1 MENAS
6 EALKMAGAMLIFVMA
21 LTITIISFTSARQA
35 SDSIVS
41 TYGQLTTFYD
51 FESDQKAGSYREVK
65 SDEIIANLYSYYQ
78 TNNTILFYYLEKGTY
93 DQKNKVFSLDAVI
106 KRMTLYYTPTSN
118 DITATDAAQGRLS
131 NLQKS
136 FLRTSTTDKEDR
148 AIYGLDI
155 QDETITRN
163 EAWKGTAGDAKIFI
177 DCLVS
182 GTNYENSNVSKAN
195 YSGNSSNYTYF
206 ESGKLTI
213 KFPYKSKLGV
223 PLNKASDRLFIER
236 DGEYISS
243 AKTVEDQSTT
253 DADKKKNSW
262 KDVIANSTEN
272 LNDEVLENN
281 TATTKKV
288 IQYIYIPNSRITN
301 KS

>member
-6 EALKMAGAMLIFVMA
+6 EALKMAGAMLIFVVA

-41 TYGQLTTFYD
+41 TYGELTTFYD
-51 FESDQKAGSYREVK
+51 YELYQTTGSYREVK

-78 TNNTILFYYLEKGTY
+78 TNNTILFYYLKSGSY
-93 DQKNKVFSLDAVI
+93 DRVNKTFSSNAVI
-106 KRMTLYYTPTSN
+106 ERMTLYYTPTSN
-118 DITATDAAQGRLS
+118 TVTAYEASQGRLS

-136 FLRTSTTDKEDR
+136 FLRTENSKTDRK
-148 AIYGLDI
+148 IYGLDI

-182 GTNYENSNVSKAN
+182 GKDYENSNVSKAN
-195 YSGNSSNYTYF
+195 YDSESSSHTYYAN
-206 ESGKLTI
+206 GKLTI
-213 KFPYKSKLGV
+213 KFQYMSKLGGK
-223 PLNKASDRLFIER
+223 PLNQASDCLFIER
-236 DGEYISS
+236 DGEYVSTT
-243 AKTVEDQSTT
+243 KTVEDKTTT
-253 DADKKKNSW
+253 DEEKKKNSW

-288 IQYIYIPNSRITN
+288 IQYIYIP
-301 KS
+301 

>member
-21 LTITIISFTSARQA
+21 LTITIISFTAARQA

-41 TYGQLTTFYD
+41 TYGELTTFYD
-51 FESDQKAGSYREVK
+51 YELYQNTGSYREVK

-78 TNNTILFYYLEKGTY
+78 TNNTILFYYLKTGYYNETAKAFEPGAEIER
-93 DQKNKVFSLDAVI
+93 L
-106 KRMTLYYTPTSN
+106 TLYYTPTS
-118 DITATDAAQGRLS
+118 DTISDADHDKGKLS
-131 NLQKS
+131 NLRKS
-136 FLRTSTTDKEDR
+136 FLRNTSNIAGDDSRE
-148 AIYGLDI
+148 IYGLDI

-182 GTNYENSNVSKAN
+182 GKPYENSNVSK
-195 YSGNSSNYTYF
+195 SNYNVDGKTYY
-206 ESGKLTI
+206 ENGKLTI
-213 KFPYKSKLGV
+213 KFQYMSRFGGK
-223 PLNKASDRLFIER
+223 PLNQASDCLFIER
-236 DGEYISS
+236 DGEYVSS
-243 AKTVEDQSTT
+243 TKNNESKED
-253 DADKKKNSW
+253 SW

-288 IQYIYIPNSRITN
+288 IQYIYIPNNRI
-301 KS
+301 SHS

>member
-6 EALKMAGAMLIFVMA
+6 EALKMAGAMLIFVVA

-41 TYGQLTTFYD
+41 TYGELTTFYD
-51 FESDQKAGSYREVK
+51 YELYQTTGSYREVK

-78 TNNTILFYYLEKGTY
+78 TNNTILFYYLKSGSY
-93 DQKNKVFSLDAVI
+93 DRVNKTFSSNAVI
-106 KRMTLYYTPTSN
+106 ERMTLYYTPTSN
-118 DITATDAAQGRLS
+118 TVTAYEASQGRLS

-136 FLRTSTTDKEDR
+136 FLRTENSKTDRK
-148 AIYGLDI
+148 IYGLDI

-182 GTNYENSNVSKAN
+182 GKDYENSNVSKAN
-195 YSGNSSNYTYF
+195 YDSESSSHTYYAN
-206 ESGKLTI
+206 GKLTI
-213 KFPYKSKLGV
+213 KFQYMSKLGK
-223 PLNKASDRLFIER
+223 PLNQASDCLFIER
-236 DGEYISS
+236 DGEYVSTT
-243 AKTVEDQSTT
+243 KTVEDKTTT
-253 DADKKKNSW
+253 DEEKKKNSW

-288 IQYIYIPNSRITN
+288 IQYIYIP
-301 KS
+301 

>member
-21 LTITIISFTSARQA
+21 LTITIISFSAARQA

-51 FESDQKAGSYREVK
+51 YELYQNTGSYREVN
-65 SDEIIANLYSYYQ
+65 SDEIVANLYSYYQ
-78 TNNTILFYYLEKGTY
+78 SNNTILFYWLKKGTY
-93 DQKNKVFSLDAVI
+93 NRTTKTFSSDAEI
-106 KRMTLYYTPTSN
+106 ERLALYETPTSN
-118 DITATDAAQGRLS
+118 KVTGTGKLS
-131 NLQKS
+131 NFQKS
-136 FLRTSTTDKEDR
+136 FLRKSNSKTDTNRE
-148 AIYGLDI
+148 IYGLDI

-182 GTNYENSNVSKAN
+182 GEEYKNTNISKSELNNSWTRYDSGEKA
-195 YSGNSSNYTYF
+195 
-206 ESGKLTI
+206 LII
-213 KFPYKSKLGV
+213 KFKYKEIIGKSFS
-223 PLNKASDRLFIER
+223 KASDCLFIER

-243 AKTVEDQSTT
+243 SKAEENITENKT
-253 DADKKKNSW
+253 SW
-262 KDVIANSTEN
+262 NEVVANSTEN
-272 LNDEVLENN
+272 LNDEILENN

-288 IQYIYIPNSRITN
+288 IQYIYIP
-301 KS
+301 

>member
-6 EALKMAGAMLIFVMA
+6 EALKMAGAMLIFVVA

-41 TYGQLTTFYD
+41 TYGELTTFYD
-51 FESDQKAGSYREVK
+51 YELYQTTGSYREVK

-78 TNNTILFYYLEKGTY
+78 TNNTILFYYLKSGTY
-93 DQKNKVFSLDAVI
+93 DRVNKTFSSNAVI
-106 KRMTLYYTPTSN
+106 ERMTLYYTPTSN
-118 DITATDAAQGRLS
+118 TVTAYEASQVRLS

-136 FLRTSTTDKEDR
+136 FLRTENSKTDRK
-148 AIYGLDI
+148 IYGLDI

-182 GTNYENSNVSKAN
+182 GKDYENSNVSKAN
-195 YSGNSSNYTYF
+195 YDSESSSHTYYAN
-206 ESGKLTI
+206 GKLTI
-213 KFPYKSKLGV
+213 KFQYMSKLGK
-223 PLNKASDRLFIER
+223 PLNQASDCLFIER
-236 DGEYISS
+236 DGEYVSTT
-243 AKTVEDQSTT
+243 KTVEDKTTT
-253 DADKKKNSW
+253 DEEKKKNSW

-288 IQYIYIPNSRITN
+288 IQYIYIP
-301 KS
+301 

>member
-41 TYGQLTTFYD
+41 TYGELTTFYD
-51 FESDQKAGSYREVK
+51 YELYQNTGSYREVK
-65 SDEIIANLYSYYQ
+65 SDEIVANLYSYYQ
-78 TNNTILFYYLEKGTY
+78 TNNTILFYYL
-93 DQKNKVFSLDAVI
+93 KNGSYNIDTKTFSANAEI
-106 KRMTLYYTPTSN
+106 ERMTLYYTPTSS
-118 DITATDAAQGRLS
+118 TVTYTDQLKGRLS
-131 NLQKS
+131 NLNKS
-136 FLRTSTTDKEDR
+136 FLRTANDKNDR

-182 GTNYENSNVSKAN
+182 GKDYENSNVSK
-195 YSGNSSNYTYF
+195 SNLNDTHTFYKD
-206 ESGKLTI
+206 GKLTI
-213 KFPYKSKLGV
+213 KFQYMDRLGGK
-223 PLNKASDRLFIER
+223 PLNKASDCLFIER
-236 DGEYISS
+236 DGEYVSS
-243 AKTVEDQSTT
+243 TKSVEDKTET
-253 DADKKKNSW
+253 DEEKKKNSW

-288 IQYIYIPNSRITN
+288 IQYIYIPNSRI
-301 KS
+301 SHS

>member
-6 EALKMAGAMLIFVMA
+6 EALKMAGAMLIFVVA

-41 TYGQLTTFYD
+41 TYGELTTFYD
-51 FESDQKAGSYREVK
+51 YELYQTTGSYREVK

-78 TNNTILFYYLEKGTY
+78 TNNTILFYYLKSGSY
-93 DQKNKVFSLDAVI
+93 DRVNKTFSSNAVI
-106 KRMTLYYTPTSN
+106 ERMTLYYTPTSN
-118 DITATDAAQGRLS
+118 TVTAYEASQGRLS

-136 FLRTSTTDKEDR
+136 FLRTENSKTDRK
-148 AIYGLDI
+148 IYGLDI

-182 GTNYENSNVSKAN
+182 GKDYENSNVSKAN
-195 YSGNSSNYTYF
+195 YDSESSSHTYYAN
-206 ESGKLTI
+206 GKLTI
-213 KFPYKSKLGV
+213 RFQYMSKLGK
-223 PLNKASDRLFIER
+223 PLNQASDCLFIER
-236 DGEYISS
+236 DGEYVSTT
-243 AKTVEDQSTT
+243 KTVEDKTTT
-253 DADKKKNSW
+253 DEEKKKNSW

-288 IQYIYIPNSRITN
+288 IQYIYIP
-301 KS
+301 

>member
-6 EALKMAGAMLIFVMA
+6 EALKMAGAMLIFVVA

-41 TYGQLTTFYD
+41 TYGELTTFYD
-51 FESDQKAGSYREVK
+51 YELYQTTGSYREVK

-78 TNNTILFYYLEKGTY
+78 TNNTILFYYLKSGTY
-93 DQKNKVFSLDAVI
+93 DRVNKTFSSNAVI
-106 KRMTLYYTPTSN
+106 ERMTLYYTPTSN
-118 DITATDAAQGRLS
+118 TVTAYEASQGRLS

-136 FLRTSTTDKEDR
+136 FLRTENSKTDRK
-148 AIYGLDI
+148 IYGLDI

-182 GTNYENSNVSKAN
+182 GKDYENSNVSKAN
-195 YSGNSSNYTYF
+195 YDSESSSHTYYAN
-206 ESGKLTI
+206 GKLTI
-213 KFPYKSKLGV
+213 KFQYMSKLGK
-223 PLNKASDRLFIER
+223 PLNQASDCLFIER
-236 DGEYISS
+236 DGEYVSTT
-243 AKTVEDQSTT
+243 KTVEDKTTT
-253 DADKKKNSW
+253 DEEKKKNSW

-288 IQYIYIPNSRITN
+288 IQYIYIP
-301 KS
+301 

>member
-6 EALKMAGAMLIFVMA
+6 EALKMAGAMLIFVVA

-35 SDSIVS
+35 SDSIVG
-41 TYGQLTTFYD
+41 TYGELTTFYD
-51 FESDQKAGSYREVK
+51 YELYQTTGSYREVK

-78 TNNTILFYYLEKGTY
+78 TNNTILFYYLKSGSY
-93 DQKNKVFSLDAVI
+93 DRVNKTFSSNAVI
-106 KRMTLYYTPTSN
+106 ERMTLYYTPTSN
-118 DITATDAAQGRLS
+118 TVTAYEASQGRLS

-136 FLRTSTTDKEDR
+136 FLRTENSKTDRK
-148 AIYGLDI
+148 IYGLDI

-182 GTNYENSNVSKAN
+182 GKDYENSNVSKAN
-195 YSGNSSNYTYF
+195 YDSESSSHTYYAN
-206 ESGKLTI
+206 GKLTI
-213 KFPYKSKLGV
+213 KFQYMSKLGK
-223 PLNKASDRLFIER
+223 PLNQASDCLFIER
-236 DGEYISS
+236 DGEYVSTT
-243 AKTVEDQSTT
+243 KTVEDKTTT
-253 DADKKKNSW
+253 DEEKKKNSW

-288 IQYIYIPNSRITN
+288 IQYIYIP
-301 KS
+301 

>member
-6 EALKMAGAMLIFVMA
+6 EALKMAGAMLIFVVA

-41 TYGQLTTFYD
+41 TYGELTTFYD
-51 FESDQKAGSYREVK
+51 YELYQTTGSYREVK

-78 TNNTILFYYLEKGTY
+78 TNNTILFYYLKSGSY
-93 DQKNKVFSLDAVI
+93 DRVNKTFSSNAVI
-106 KRMTLYYTPTSN
+106 ERMTLYYTPTSN
-118 DITATDAAQGRLS
+118 TVTAQEHAQGRLS

-136 FLRTSTTDKEDR
+136 FLRTENSKTDRK
-148 AIYGLDI
+148 IYGLDI

-182 GTNYENSNVSKAN
+182 GKDYENSNVSKAN
-195 YSGNSSNYTYF
+195 YDSESSSHTYYAN
-206 ESGKLTI
+206 GKLTI
-213 KFPYKSKLGV
+213 RFQYMSKLGK
-223 PLNKASDRLFIER
+223 PLNQASDCLFIER
-236 DGEYISS
+236 DGEYVSTT
-243 AKTVEDQSTT
+243 KTVEDKTTT
-253 DADKKKNSW
+253 DEEKKKNSW

-288 IQYIYIPNSRITN
+288 IQYIYIP
-301 KS
+301 